1 MHRADRQSVSEGG
14 RRSKVESAV
23 EEKTWQDRVTALSDF
38 RYRKGAVMKRK
49 QMYKR
54 IAAVFVS
61 AAMLMGSMS
70 MAYAEE
76 PATEAATET
85 EVISSEETSEGQTE
99 ENAASSDADTS
110 WMTAAEDAP
119 DVAGLECTGK
129 LKLDYATGFDVYYYE
144 NDYALIDVHDS
155 AQYLLV
161 PDGQEAPDGLA
172 SDVIVLQK
180 PLNRI
185 YLAASSAMA
194 LFRALDSLDCIKMTG
209 IDASGW
215 YIQEAKDAIE
225 EGAMQF
231 AGKYSEPDY
240 EMLVDEDCDVAIE
253 STMILHTPKV
263 QEMIENLGI
272 PVFIDRSSYESQPL
286 GRTEWIK
293 LYGAMMNKEEEAAAF
308 FDSQAQIIEKLKDF
322 TNTEKTVAF
331 FYINTSGSPVV
342 RNPKDYISS
351 MIDIAGGR
359 NAFADLQDD
368 SGKTSVSITM
378 EEFYNTAVDAD
389 YLIYNTSI
397 DASVKSLDDL
407 LAKDSL
413 LADFKAVK
421 DGNVWIT
428 DNSMYQHTDTIG
440 ELIND
445 FNLMLTGGSE
455 EDMTFLHKLN

>member
-1 MHRADRQSVSEGG
+1 MYDKKLKYRILGIFAAAVMTFTAVTPVWAEENTEVAETDASVDTS
-14 RRSKVESAV
+14 S
-23 EEKTWQDRVTALSDF
+23 DHTALELPGLTYQSTMELSF
-38 RYRKGAVMKRK
+38 
-49 QMYKR
+49 
-54 IAAVFVS
+54 
-61 AAMLMGSMS
+61 
-70 MAYAEE
+70 AE
-76 PATEAATET
+76 
-85 EVISSEETSEGQTE
+85 
-99 ENAASSDADTS
+99 
-110 WMTAAEDAP
+110 
-119 DVAGLECTGK
+119 C
-129 LKLDYATGFDVYYYE
+129 FDVYYY
-144 NDYALIDVHDS
+144 NDGYKLLDVHDN
-155 AQYLLV
+155 AQYLVV
-161 PDGQEAPDGLA
+161 PEGMEAPDGLDD
-172 SDVIVLQK
+172 SIQVLQQ
-180 PLNRI
+180 PLDTI
-185 YLAASSAMA
+185 YMAATSPMA
-194 LFRALDSLDCIKMTG
+194 LFDAIGAVDSIKLSG
-209 IDASGW
+209 LDASGW
-215 YIQEAKDAIE
+215 YIQSAADAINN
-225 EGAMQF
+225 GDMTF
-231 AGKYSEPDY
+231 AGKYDEPDY
-240 EMLVDEDCDVAIE
+240 ELLVGDDCDLAVE
-253 STMILHTPKV
+253 STMILHAPKV
-263 QEMIENLGI
+263 QEMIETLGI

>member
-1 MHRADRQSVSEGG
+1 MYDKKLKYRILGIFAAAVMTFTAVTPVWAEENTEVSETDA
-14 RRSKVESAV
+14 SVD
-23 EEKTWQDRVTALSDF
+23 T
-38 RYRKGAVMKRK
+38 
-49 QMYKR
+49 
-54 IAAVFVS
+54 
-61 AAMLMGSMS
+61 
-70 MAYAEE
+70 
-76 PATEAATET
+76 
-85 EVISSEETSEGQTE
+85 
-99 ENAASSDADTS
+99 SSDH
-110 WMTAAEDAP
+110 TAPEFPGLTYQSTMELSFAE
-119 DVAGLECTGK
+119 C
-129 LKLDYATGFDVYYYE
+129 FDVYYY
-144 NDYALIDVHDS
+144 NDGYKLLDVHDD
-155 AQYLLV
+155 AQYLVV
-161 PDGQEAPDGLA
+161 PEGMDALDGLDD
-172 SDVIVLQK
+172 SIQVLYQ
-180 PLNRI
+180 PLDTI
-185 YLAASSAMA
+185 YMAATSPMA
-194 LFRALDSLDCIKMTG
+194 LFDAIGAVDSIKLSG
-209 IDASGW
+209 LDASGW
-215 YIQEAKDAIE
+215 YIQSAADAINN
-225 EGAMQF
+225 GDMTF
-231 AGKYSEPDY
+231 AGKYDEPDY
-240 EMLVDEDCDVAIE
+240 ELLVGDDCDLAVE
-253 STMILHTPKV
+253 STMILHAPKV
-263 QEMIENLGI
+263 QEMIETLGI

>member
-1 MHRADRQSVSEGG
+1 MYD
-14 RRSKVESAV
+14 K
-23 EEKTWQDRVTALSDF
+23 KLK
-38 RYRKGAVMKRK
+38 YRILGIFAAAVMTFT
-49 QMYKR
+49 
-54 IAAVFVS
+54 AVTPVW
-61 AAMLMGSMS
+61 
-70 MAYAEE
+70 AEE
-76 PATEAATET
+76 NT
-85 EVISSEETSEGQTE
+85 EVAETDASVDT
-99 ENAASSDADTS
+99 SSDH
-110 WMTAAEDAP
+110 TAPEFPGLTYQSTMELSFAE
-119 DVAGLECTGK
+119 C
-129 LKLDYATGFDVYYYE
+129 FDVYYY
-144 NDYALIDVHDS
+144 NDGYKLLDVHDN
-155 AQYLLV
+155 AQYLVV
-161 PDGQEAPDGLA
+161 PEGMEAPDGLDD
-172 SDVIVLQK
+172 SIQVLQQ
-180 PLNRI
+180 PLDTI
-185 YLAASSAMA
+185 YMAATSPMA
-194 LFRALDSLDCIKMTG
+194 LFDAIGAVDSIKLSG
-209 IDASGW
+209 LDASGW
-215 YIQEAKDAIE
+215 YIQSAADAINN
-225 EGAMQF
+225 GDMTF
-231 AGKYSEPDY
+231 AGKYDEPDY
-240 EMLVDEDCDVAIE
+240 ELLVGDDCDLAVE
-253 STMILHTPKV
+253 STMILHAPKV
-263 QEMIENLGI
+263 QEMIETLGI

-359 NAFADLQDD
+359 NAFADLLDD

-407 LAKDSL
+407 MAKDSL

>member
-1 MHRADRQSVSEGG
+1 
-14 RRSKVESAV
+14 
-23 EEKTWQDRVTALSDF
+23 
-38 RYRKGAVMKRK
+38 MKRK

-161 PDGQEAPDGLA
+161 PDGQETPDGLA

-209 IDASGW
+209 IDASG
-215 YIQEAKDAIE
+215 
-225 EGAMQF
+225 
-231 AGKYSEPDY
+231 
-240 EMLVDEDCDVAIE
+240 
-253 STMILHTPKV
+253 
-263 QEMIENLGI
+263 
-272 PVFIDRSSYESQPL
+272 
-286 GRTEWIK
+286 
-293 LYGAMMNKEEEAAAF
+293 
-308 FDSQAQIIEKLKDF
+308 
-322 TNTEKTVAF
+322 
-331 FYINTSGSPVV
+331 
-342 RNPKDYISS
+342 
-351 MIDIAGGR
+351 
-359 NAFADLQDD
+359 
-368 SGKTSVSITM
+368 
-378 EEFYNTAVDAD
+378 
-389 YLIYNTSI
+389 
-397 DASVKSLDDL
+397 
-407 LAKDSL
+407 
-413 LADFKAVK
+413 
-421 DGNVWIT
+421 
-428 DNSMYQHTDTIG
+428 
-440 ELIND
+440 
-445 FNLMLTGGSE
+445 
-455 EDMTFLHKLN
+455 

>member
-1 MHRADRQSVSEGG
+1 MYD
-14 RRSKVESAV
+14 K
-23 EEKTWQDRVTALSDF
+23 KLK
-38 RYRKGAVMKRK
+38 YRILGIFAAAVMTFT
-49 QMYKR
+49 
-54 IAAVFVS
+54 AVTPVW
-61 AAMLMGSMS
+61 
-70 MAYAEE
+70 AEE
-76 PATEAATET
+76 NT
-85 EVISSEETSEGQTE
+85 EVAETDASVDT
-99 ENAASSDADTS
+99 SSDH
-110 WMTAAEDAP
+110 TAPEFPGLTYQSTMELSFAE
-119 DVAGLECTGK
+119 C
-129 LKLDYATGFDVYYYE
+129 FDVYYY
-144 NDYALIDVHDS
+144 NDGYKLLDVHDN
-155 AQYLLV
+155 AQYLVV
-161 PDGQEAPDGLA
+161 PEGMEAPDGLDD
-172 SDVIVLQK
+172 SIQVLQQ
-180 PLNRI
+180 PLDTI
-185 YLAASSAMA
+185 YMAATSPMA
-194 LFRALDSLDCIKMTG
+194 LFDAIGAVDSIKLSG
-209 IDASGW
+209 LDASGW
-215 YIQEAKDAIE
+215 YIQSAADAINN
-225 EGAMQF
+225 GDMTF
-231 AGKYSEPDY
+231 AGKYDEPDY
-240 EMLVDEDCDVAIE
+240 ELLVGDDCDLAVE
-253 STMILHTPKV
+253 STMILHAPKV
-263 QEMIENLGI
+263 QEMIETLGI